1 MKSYEIVVGIAGE
14 LLFLGVPKAI
24 DEDDALQ
31 QVYDSDQVNEYE
43 SEDIENLEIV
53 EVIEELEE

>member
-1 MKSYEIVVGIAGE
+1 MKSYEIVIGIAEE
-14 LLFLGVPKAI
+14 LLFLGVPKAT

-43 SEDIENLEIV
+43 PEEIESLEVI
-53 EVIEELEE
+53 EIIEELE

>member
-1 MKSYEIVVGIAGE
+1 MKSYEIVIGIAEE

-43 SEDIENLEIV
+43 PEEIESLEVI
-53 EVIEELEE
+53 EIIEELEK